1 MMKRRK
7 GETLAEILMA
17 LLVFG
22 IIMGG
27 VSDFIANH
35 TTLVA
40 RIKTRDKFIECAE
53 KLIERNLI
61 ASLDKNVTAG
71 MNPYPEVPGSKDYVK
86 ILEEQI
92 VSFDWNYTTKLLTVG
107 NATISLDFAL
117 N

>member
-1 MMKRRK
+1 MGKQRK

-22 IIMGG
+22 IILGG

-40 RIKTRDKFIECAE
+40 RVKTRDKLMEGAQ
-53 KLIERNLI
+53 KLISRNLI
-61 ASLDKNVTAG
+61 TSLDHDVAAG
-71 MNPYPEVPGSKDYVK
+71 MNPYPEVPGSLDYVQ